1 VKALYLDE
9 SGDHNL
15 AVIDPQYPLFVLGGV
30 IMERRYAESELPR
43 ELDAF
48 KRALFGH
55 TDLVLHTA
63 DIVRNRNGFE
73 EMKDAAFRARFLES
87 LNALMQ
93 RLRYTVV
100 ACAIRKTHHLGR
112 YGDAATD
119 PYLMS
124 LDVLVERFCFEVGTA
139 RAGGVV
145 VAERR
150 GPELDARLEG
160 AWAQLKRRGTRYVR
174 ADDICGRLTGLEL
187 RAKSENLPGLQVA
200 DLVVSPIGR
209 HVLGKP
215 DREDWHIVQS
225 KLRCGPRGTTDG
237 YGLVVLPKI
246 QKAGPRYAV
255 ASPQP

>member
-1 VKALYLDE
+1 MKALFLDE

-15 AVIDPQYPLFVLGGV
+15 TVIDPQYPLFVLGGV
-30 IMERRYAESELPR
+30 IMDEWYAENELPR
-43 ELDAF
+43 ALDAF
-48 KRALFGH
+48 KRDLFGR

-73 EMKDAAFRARFLES
+73 AMKDAAFRARFLES
-87 LNALMQ
+87 LNALMR
-93 RLRYTVV
+93 RLQYTVI
-100 ACAIRKTHHLGR
+100 ACAIQKTRHLGR
-112 YGDAATD
+112 YGLAATD

-124 LDVLVERFCFEVGTA
+124 LDVLVERFCFEVGTV
-139 RAGGVV
+139 RSGGVI

-150 GPELDARLEG
+150 GPELDGRLDL
-160 AWAQLKRRGTRYVR
+160 AWEKLKQRGTRYVR
-174 ADDICGRLTGLEL
+174 GGDIERRIRGLDL
-187 RAKSENLPGLQVA
+187 RAKCENVPGLQLA

-215 DREDWHIVQS
+215 DREDWEIVRS
-225 KLRCGPRGTTDG
+225 KLRCSPRGATDG

-255 ASPQP
+255 ASPQQ